1 MNLIEIGEKAKIA
14 SREVA
19 KLTTEEKNAVM
30 RACADAL
37 LANKDSIIAAND
49 RDITRGREKGMPE
62 NLQDRLM
69 LNDDR
74 IKGMAEG
81 ILEMIELA
89 DPVGEVLSEIK
100 RPNGIIIEKKRV
112 PIGVVG
118 IIYEARPNVT
128 SDAFGLCFKAGNAVV
143 LKGGSDAIESNI
155 AIVSIMRN
163 AIKECGVNPDAL
175 LLIEDTSRETA
186 RDFMKLNGY
195 IDVLIPRGSAG
206 LIKTVVEN
214 STVPVIETGSGNCHV
229 YVDKSADIEMAK
241 SILVNAKT
249 QRNSVCNA
257 CESLLVNKEISEDAL
272 PALAA
277 ALAERNV
284 ELRCD
289 EKAYEILE
297 GKVSENLLLQ
307 GTEEDWG
314 TEFLGSI
321 ISINIVENVDA
332 AISHINKYNTGHSE
346 TIVTSDEKNAEKFL
360 NEVDAACVYV
370 NASTRF
376 TDGFEFGFGGE
387 IGISTQKLHARGPM
401 GLPELTSYKYVIRG
415 TGQTRK

>member
-19 KLTTEEKNAVM
+19 RLTTEEKNAVL

-89 DPVGEVLSEIK
+89 DPVGEVLSETK

-163 AIKECGVNPDAL
+163 AIEECGVNPDAL

-257 CESLLVNKEISEDAL
+257 CESLLVNKEISEDGL
-272 PALAA
+272 PVLAA
-277 ALAERNV
+277 ALAEHNV

-297 GKVSENLLLQ
+297 GKVSENLLLH

>member
-19 KLTTEEKNAVM
+19 KLTTEEKNAVL

-69 LNDDR
+69 LSDDR

-89 DPVGEVLSEIK
+89 DPVGEVLSETK

-257 CESLLVNKEISEDAL
+257 CESLLVNKEISEAAL
-272 PALAA
+272 PILAA
-277 ALAERNV
+277 ALAEHNV

-297 GKVSENLLLQ
+297 GKVSENLLLH

-387 IGISTQKLHARGPM
+387 IVISTQKLHARGPM

>member
-19 KLTTEEKNAVM
+19 KLTTEEKNAVL

-69 LNDDR
+69 LSDDR

-89 DPVGEVLSEIK
+89 DPVGEVLSETK

-257 CESLLVNKEISEDAL
+257 CESLLVNKEISEAAL
-272 PALAA
+272 PILAA
-277 ALAERNV
+277 ALAEHNV

-297 GKVSENLLLQ
+297 GKVSENLLLH

>member
-19 KLTTEEKNAVM
+19 KLATEEKNAVL

-69 LNDDR
+69 LSDDR

-81 ILEMIELA
+81 LLEMIELA
-89 DPVGEVLSEIK
+89 DPVGEVLSETK

-163 AIKECGVNPDAL
+163 AIKKCGVNPDAL
-175 LLIEDTSRETA
+175 LLIEDTSREAA

-214 STVPVIETGSGNCHV
+214 STVPVIETGSGNCHI

-272 PALAA
+272 PVLVA
-277 ALAERNV
+277 ALAEHNV

-307 GTEEDWG
+307 GTEEDWE

>member
-1 MNLIEIGEKAKIA
+1 MDLIEIGKRAKTA
-14 SREVA
+14 SRDVA
-19 KLTTEEKNAVM
+19 VLKAEEKNAVL

-37 LANKDSIIAAND
+37 LIKKEAIISANEEDIRRGQAN
-49 RDITRGREKGMPE
+49 GMPE

-74 IKGMAEG
+74 IKAMAEG
-81 ILEMIELA
+81 LLEMMELP
-89 DPVGEVLSEIK
+89 DPVGEVISSVE
-100 RPNGIIIEKKRV
+100 RPNGLVIEKKRV
-112 PIGVVG
+112 PIGVLG

-128 SDAFGLCFKAGNAVV
+128 TDAFGLCFKSGNAVV
-143 LKGGSDAIESNI
+143 LKGGSDAIESNK
-155 AIVSIMRN
+155 AIVSVLRA
-163 AIKECGVNPDAL
+163 AIEKCGVNPDAL
-175 LLIEDTSRETA
+175 LLIEDTSRETT
-186 RDFMKLNGY
+186 REFMRLNGY

-229 YVDKSADIEMAK
+229 YVERSADIEIAK

-257 CESLLVNKEISEDAL
+257 CESLLVDRAIADKAL
-272 PALAA
+272 PVLAE
-277 ALAERNV
+277 ALAEYDV

-289 EKAYEILE
+289 EEAYAILD
-297 GKVSENLLLQ
+297 GKIPADLLVM

-314 TEFLGSI
+314 TEFLSNI
-321 ISINIVENVDA
+321 ISVNIVDGLDS
-332 AISHINKYNTGHSE
+332 AINHINKYNTGHSE
-346 TIVTSDEKNAEKFL
+346 TIVTNDATSAEEFL
-360 NEVDAACVYV
+360 NRVDAACVYV

-401 GLPELTSYKYVIRG
+401 GLPELTSYKYIVRG
-415 TGQTRK
+415 TGQTRG

>member
-1 MNLIEIGEKAKIA
+1 MNLVEIGEKAKIA

-19 KLTTEEKNAVM
+19 KLTTEEKNAVL

-37 LANKDSIIAAND
+37 IANKDSIIAAND

-69 LNDDR
+69 LSDDR

-89 DPVGEVLSEIK
+89 DPVGEVLSETK

-163 AIKECGVNPDAL
+163 AIKKCGVNPDAL
-175 LLIEDTSRETA
+175 LLIEDTSREAA

-272 PALAA
+272 PVLVA
-277 ALAERNV
+277 ALAEHNV

-297 GKVSENLLLQ
+297 GKVSENLLLH

-321 ISINIVENVDA
+321 ISIKIVENVDA

>member
-19 KLTTEEKNAVM
+19 KLTTEEKNAVL

-69 LNDDR
+69 LSDDR

-89 DPVGEVLSEIK
+89 DPVGEVLSETK

-163 AIKECGVNPDAL
+163 AIKKCGVNPDAL
-175 LLIEDTSRETA
+175 LLIEDTSREAA

-272 PALAA
+272 PVLVA
-277 ALAERNV
+277 ALAEHNV

-307 GTEEDWG
+307 GTEEDWE